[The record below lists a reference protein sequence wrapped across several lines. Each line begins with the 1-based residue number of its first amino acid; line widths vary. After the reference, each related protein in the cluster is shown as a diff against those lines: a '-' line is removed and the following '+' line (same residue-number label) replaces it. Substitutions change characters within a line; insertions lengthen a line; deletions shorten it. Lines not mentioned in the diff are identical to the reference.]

1 MPVLSDHNFVNEKN
15 LLQQVSEGNEQA
27 FRQLFDTYKNKLY
40 FYILKITE
48 SEDVAEDVVQN
59 IFLKLWI
66 NRANLIQIQNLN
78 AYLYRMSHNYAING
92 LKRMARETLVLAE
105 ISKQEPKSYNS
116 ADDNVIH
123 KDVQQLLNKA
133 IEQLPTQQKLVFKM
147 SWNEGLKQEEIAQRL
162 NISILTV
169 KKHKGEALRKI
180 RENIHTSYGLSGL
193 IFYVILSFPAA
204 HF

>member
-1 MPVLSDHNFVNEKN
+1 MPVLSEHNFINEKN

-92 LKRMARETLVLAE
+92 LKRMARETLALAE
-105 ISKQEPKSYNS
+105 IIKQEAKSYNS
-116 ADDNVIH
+116 ADENVIH

-133 IEQLPTQQKLVFKM
+133 IEQLPTKQKLVFKM

-180 RENIHTSYGLSGL
+180 RENIHTLYGLSGL
-193 IFYVILSFPAA
+193 IFYVILSFSTA

>member
-1 MPVLSDHNFVNEKN
+1 MPVLPEHNFIDEKN

-27 FRQLFDTYKNKLY
+27 FRQLFDTYKNKIY

-92 LKRMARETLVLAE
+92 LKRMARETLALAE
-105 ISKQEPKSYNS
+105 INKQEAKSYNS
-116 ADDNVIH
+116 ADENVIH

-180 RENIHTSYGLSGL
+180 RENIHKSYGLYCL
-193 IFYVILSFPAA
+193 IFYVTLSFSITL
-204 HF
+204 F

>member
-1 MPVLSDHNFVNEKN
+1 MPVLSEHNFINEKN
-15 LLQQVSEGNEQA
+15 LLQQVSKGNEEA
-27 FRQLFDTYKNKLY
+27 FRQLFDAYKNKLY

-59 IFLKLWI
+59 IFFKLWI
-66 NRANLIQIQNLN
+66 NRANLIQVQNLN
-78 AYLYRMSHNYAING
+78 AYLYRMSHNHAING
-92 LKRMARETLVLAE
+92 LKQMARETLALAE
-105 ISKQEPKSYNS
+105 INKQEAKSYNS
-116 ADDNVIH
+116 ADESVIH

-147 SWNEGLKQEEIAQRL
+147 SWNQGLKQEEIAERL

-180 RENIHTSYGLSGL
+180 RENIHTSYGLYGL
-193 IFYVILSFPAA
+193 IFYMVLSFPTT